1 MHFATSFCQLAN
13 ALWLVDTAEK
23 DDYRQV
29 ILPVSYTHLDVYKRQ
44 AYNLCEDEQLLNY
57 PFGRKITIN
66 EKQALKHRKT
76 AIIIIFAN
84 LSDYDQIYDD

>member
-1 MHFATSFCQLAN
+1 
-13 ALWLVDTAEK
+13 
-23 DDYRQV
+23 
-29 ILPVSYTHLDVYKRQ
+29 
-44 AYNLCEDEQLLNY
+44 LNY